1 MSMKSLHCSQQ
12 ERQRP
17 APTVEI
23 QAASGVLPDHQ
34 HLIFTMTSSLSSMKA
49 RTMSVRSAGNRIVM
63 VSAWSDLRAAT
74 SSTPSV
80 GTAGAPNAPVGVAR
94 IAEEQEFAS
103 QCGTSLAPAATPRQ
117 LEA

>member
-1 MSMKSLHCSQQ
+1 MSMKSWHHIQR

-23 QAASGVLPDHQ
+23 QAVSGVMPDQQ
-34 HLIFTMTSSLSSMKA
+34 HLIFTMTSSPSSMKA
-49 RTMSVRSAGNRIVM
+49 RTTSARSAGNRIVM
-63 VSAWSDLRAAT
+63 VNAWSDLHVDT

-80 GTAGAPNAPVGVAR
+80 GTAGAPNAPVGVAQ

-103 QCGTSLAPAATPRQ
+103 QYGTTLAPAATPRQ